1 MAQRGKLRTQ
11 PFTPHCRHSGAV
23 ATCFKASLDA
33 GRVVVPFDAF
43 ASQVNLDVFRTV
55 TRPLMHNRGQ
65 RARDGQIGD
74 PVLPMPDSDE
84 GVNLNAELA
93 LAEEF
98 TVTVDA
104 DVVNGLQGANDGIDF
119 DASREYVDKNR
130 SPATRARATFGTK
143 RPRFGGSVVGGRI
156 GPNGSLEVD
165 NRGLDYVIYGADVT
179 YRFEDLL
186 RVQFEYSQ

>member
-119 DASREYVDKNR
+119 DASRDYVDNNR

-143 RPRFGGSVVGGRI
+143 RPRFGGSVVGGRF